1 MSQNGGDASKASPP
15 SRPRH
20 QITRSISEISSPIRL
35 HRHQSHRATRE
46 TERETRTPVAQSA
59 TPVAQ
64 SRRSYEWSRSEAVT
78 PNLSP
83 NASRRTSI
91 LYASADEVMPT
102 TKAPKDN
109 GLAKEQQK
117 AAARESGLQR
127 SLVELESFAGSTT
140 KRLDDTYHS
149 LLEKISTLQSTVAA
163 LKELA
168 DLSRQ
173 VNNNFSAEAEE
184 LVTDIGSQLD
194 SFGQFDDQQR
204 RIESLQ
210 DRIHAGRKRIR
221 SLSERVDA
229 VSERIENWERADREW
244 QEKTRKRLKTV
255 WIVVTVAIFFML
267 SLFVGSQYVN
277 EGLEEASARGA
288 NKDFNT
294 LRDVP
299 AANAELLWS
308 LRATGPQGNSKS
320 QNSTEPAGASST
332 TADMLRMFNEL

>member
-1 MSQNGGDASKASPP
+1 MSQNVGDASKVSSPG
-15 SRPRH
+15 RPRH

-35 HRHQSHRATRE
+35 HR
-46 TERETRTPVAQSA
+46 ERETRTPVAQSA
-59 TPVAQ
+59 LSAVQ
-64 SRRSYEWSRSEAVT
+64 GRRSYEWSRSETVT

-91 LYASADEVMPT
+91 LYASADEAMPT
-102 TKAPKDN
+102 TKPPKDSGLAN

-127 SLVELESFAGSTT
+127 SLAELESFASSTT

-149 LLEKISTLQSTVAA
+149 LLDKLSTLQSTVAA

-173 VNNNFSAEAEE
+173 LNNSFSAEAEE
-184 LVTDIGSQLD
+184 LVVDVGSQLD
-194 SFGQFDDQQR
+194 SFGQFEDQQK
-204 RIESLQ
+204 RIESLR

-255 WIVVTVAIFFML
+255 WIVVTVVIFSML
-267 SLFVGSQYVN
+267 FLFVGSQYVN
-277 EGLEEASARGA
+277 GGWEETTAPDA
-288 NKDFNT
+288 NKDLNT
-294 LRDVP
+294 LRGV
-299 AANAELLWS
+299 AGANTDLLWT
-308 LRATGPQGNSKS
+308 LRATGSHGNDEPK
-320 QNSTEPAGASST
+320 NSTGPSVASST
-332 TADMLRMFNEL
+332 MTDMLRMFDEL